1 MACAHPVEERQRVY
15 DGTAEPRPDR
25 SFCSLCGLVVYE
37 AVRERVARKIPRY
50 PNANF
55 TCADVDGSMR

>member
-1 MACAHPVEERQRVY
+1 MEERHRVY

-37 AVRERVARKIPRY
+37 AVRERTIRP
-50 PNANF
+50 PS
-55 TCADVDGSMR
+55 GSRQIASGEA